1 MTINNSMQG
10 LVNLASPKMG
20 TKILAYSDD
29 FFGDATRMLNDKDP
43 IFIEDK
49 YDNHGKWMDGWESK
63 RRRDDGNDWAILKL
77 GSAGVISK
85 IEIDTSYFT
94 GNFPPFFSLEG
105 IYSETEPNKDTNWKS
120 LIAKTSLIGDCK
132 NNFESNLKEKF
143 NYVKLQIFP
152 DGGVARIR
160 LFGEVKHNWAEFNNE
175 EIIELSSLRLG
186 GSILAYN
193 NAHYGDV
200 SALLSEGRGKTM
212 GDGWETRRRRE
223 PGNDWI
229 IIKLAQKCHIK
240 KIEIDTAH
248 FKGNYPDRASIQ
260 AISIDKNITI
270 KELIQ
275 SSENWDVILDET
287 KLAADN
293 IHKYVINS
301 NLKTEATHVRLNIYP
316 DGGVSRLRI
325 FGKKL
330 DDKQN

>member
-1 MTINNSMQG
+1 
-10 LVNLASPKMG
+10 
-20 TKILAYSDD
+20 
-29 FFGDATRMLNDKDP
+29 MLNDKDP

-63 RRRDDGNDWAILKL
+63 RRRDGGNDWAILKL
-77 GSAGVISK
+77 GSAGIISK

-105 IYSETEPNKDTNWKS
+105 IYSETEPNKDSNWKS
-120 LIAKTSLIGDCK
+120 LIAKTNLVGDCK
-132 NNFESNLKEKF
+132 NNFELNLKEKF
-143 NYVKLQIFP
+143 NFVRLQIFP

-160 LFGEVKHNWAEFNNE
+160 LFGEVKYNWDRFNNE
-175 EIIELSSLRLG
+175 EIIELSSLKLG

-229 IIKLAQKCHIK
+229 IIKLAQKGIIE

-260 AISIDKNITI
+260 AISIDKNITT
-270 KELIQ
+270 KDLIQ

-287 KLAADN
+287 KLTADN
-293 IHKYVINS
+293 IHEYEINS
-301 NLKTEATHVRLNIYP
+301 NSKAEATHIRLNIYP

-330 DDKQN
+330 DDK

>member
-1 MTINNSMQG
+1 MTTNNSMQG

-20 TKILAYSDD
+20 TKILAFSDD
-29 FFGDATRMLNDKDP
+29 FFGEVTRMLNDKEP

-63 RRRDDGNDWAILKL
+63 RRRDGGNDWAILKL
-77 GSAGVISK
+77 GSAGIISK

-105 IYSETEPNKDTNWKS
+105 IYSETDPNKDSNWKS
-120 LIAKTSLIGDCK
+120 LIAKTNLIGDCK
-132 NNFESNLKEKF
+132 NNFELNLKEKF
-143 NYVKLQIFP
+143 NFVRLQIFP

-160 LFGEVKHNWAEFNNE
+160 LFGKVKYNWDRFNNE
-175 EIIELSSLRLG
+175 EIIELSSLKLG

-229 IIKLAQKCHIK
+229 IIKLAQKGIIE

-260 AISIDKNITI
+260 AISIDKNITT
-270 KELIQ
+270 KDLIQ

-287 KLAADN
+287 KLTADN
-293 IHKYVINS
+293 IHEYEINS
-301 NLKTEATHVRLNIYP
+301 NSKAEATHIRLNIYP

-330 DDKQN
+330 DDK

>member
-1 MTINNSMQG
+1 MTTNNSMQG

-20 TKILAYSDD
+20 TKILAFSDD
-29 FFGDATRMLNDKDP
+29 FFGEVTRMLNDKDP

-63 RRRDDGNDWAILKL
+63 RRRDGGNDWAILKL
-77 GSAGVISK
+77 GSTGIISK

-105 IYSETEPNKDTNWKS
+105 IYSETEPNKDSNWKS
-120 LIAKTSLIGDCK
+120 LIAKTNLVGDCK
-132 NNFESNLKEKF
+132 NNFELNLKEKF
-143 NYVKLQIFP
+143 NFVRLQIFP

-160 LFGEVKHNWAEFNNE
+160 LFGEVKYNWDRFNNE
-175 EIIELSSLRLG
+175 EIIELSSLKLG

-229 IIKLAQKCHIK
+229 IIKLAQKGIIE

-260 AISIDKNITI
+260 AISIDKNITT
-270 KELIQ
+270 KDLIQ

-287 KLAADN
+287 KLTADN
-293 IHKYVINS
+293 IHEYEINS
-301 NLKTEATHVRLNIYP
+301 NSKAEATHIRLNIYP

-330 DDKQN
+330 DDK

>member
-1 MTINNSMQG
+1 MTIDSAIKG

-20 TKILAYSDD
+20 TKILAFSDD
-29 FFGDATRMLNDKDP
+29 FFGEVTRMLNDKDP

-63 RRRDDGNDWAILKL
+63 RRRDGGNDWAIIKL
-77 GSAGVISK
+77 GSAGIISK

-105 IYSETEPNKDTNWKS
+105 IYSETEPDKDSNWTT
-120 LIAKTSLIGDCK
+120 LIDKTSLIGDCK
-132 NNFESNLKEKF
+132 NNFELNLKETLNF
-143 NYVKLQIFP
+143 IRLQIFP

-160 LFGEVKHNWAEFNNE
+160 LFGEVKYNWKQFNSD
-175 EIIELSSLRLG
+175 EIIELSSLKLG

-200 SALLSEGRGKTM
+200 SALLSDGRGKTM

-229 IIKLAQKCHIK
+229 IIKLAQKGNIE

-260 AISIDKNITI
+260 ATSIDKNITT
-270 KELIQ
+270 KDLIQ
-275 SSENWDVILDET
+275 NSENWNIILDET
-287 KLAADN
+287 KLSADN
-293 IHKYVINS
+293 IHKYKINS
-301 NLKTEATHVRLNIYP
+301 NSKNEATHIRLNIYP

-325 FGKKL
+325 FGTKL
-330 DDKQN
+330 DD

>member
-1 MTINNSMQG
+1 MTINNSIQG

-20 TKILAYSDD
+20 TKILAFSDD
-29 FFGDATRMLNDKDP
+29 FFGEVTRMLNDKDP

-63 RRRDDGNDWAILKL
+63 RRRDGGNDWAILKL
-77 GSAGVISK
+77 GSSGIISK

-105 IYSETEPNKDTNWKS
+105 IYSETEPNKDSNWKS
-120 LIAKTSLIGDCK
+120 LIAKTNLIGDCK
-132 NNFESNLKEKF
+132 NNFELNLKEKF
-143 NYVKLQIFP
+143 NFVRLQIFP

-160 LFGEVKHNWAEFNNE
+160 LFGEVKYNWDRFNNE
-175 EIIELSSLRLG
+175 EIIELSSLKLG

-229 IIKLAQKCHIK
+229 IIKLAQKGIIE

-260 AISIDKNITI
+260 AISIDKNITT
-270 KELIQ
+270 KDLIE

-287 KLAADN
+287 KLTADN
-293 IHKYVINS
+293 IHEYEINS
-301 NLKTEATHVRLNIYP
+301 NSKAEATHIRLNIYP

-330 DDKQN
+330 DDK

>member
-1 MTINNSMQG
+1 MTTNNSMQG

-20 TKILAYSDD
+20 TKILAFSDD
-29 FFGDATRMLNDKDP
+29 FFGEVTRMLNDKDP

-63 RRRDDGNDWAILKL
+63 RRRDGGNDWAILKL
-77 GSAGVISK
+77 GSAGIISK

-105 IYSETEPNKDTNWKS
+105 IYSETEPNKDSNWKS
-120 LIAKTSLIGDCK
+120 LIAKTNLVGDCK
-132 NNFESNLKEKF
+132 NNFELNLKEKF
-143 NYVKLQIFP
+143 NFVRLQIFH

-160 LFGEVKHNWAEFNNE
+160 LFGEVKYNWDRFNNE
-175 EIIELSSLRLG
+175 EIIELSSLKLG

-229 IIKLAQKCHIK
+229 IIKLAQKGIIE

-260 AISIDKNITI
+260 AISIDKNITT
-270 KELIQ
+270 KDLIQ

-287 KLAADN
+287 KLTADN
-293 IHKYVINS
+293 IHEYEINS
-301 NLKTEATHVRLNIYP
+301 NSKAEATHIRLNIYP

-330 DDKQN
+330 DDK

>member
-1 MTINNSMQG
+1 MTTNNSIQG

-20 TKILAYSDD
+20 TKILAFSDD
-29 FFGDATRMLNDKDP
+29 FFGEVTRMLNDKDP

-63 RRRDDGNDWAILKL
+63 RRRDGGNDWAILKL
-77 GSAGVISK
+77 GSAGIISK

-105 IYSETEPNKDTNWKS
+105 IYSETDPNKDSNWKS
-120 LIAKTSLIGDCK
+120 LIAKTNLIGDCK
-132 NNFESNLKEKF
+132 NNFELNLKEKF
-143 NYVKLQIFP
+143 NFVRLQIFP

-160 LFGEVKHNWAEFNNE
+160 LFGDVKYNWDVFNNE
-175 EIIELSSLRLG
+175 EIIEISSLKLG

-229 IIKLAQKCHIK
+229 IIKLAQKGNIE

-260 AISIDKNITI
+260 AISIDKNITT
-270 KELIQ
+270 KDLIQ

-287 KLAADN
+287 KLTADN
-293 IHKYVINS
+293 IHEYEINS
-301 NLKTEATHVRLNIYP
+301 NSKAEATHIRLNIYP

-330 DDKQN
+330 DDK

>member
-1 MTINNSMQG
+1 MTTNNSMQG

-20 TKILAYSDD
+20 TKILAFSDD
-29 FFGDATRMLNDKDP
+29 FFGEVTRMLNDKDP

-49 YDNHGKWMDGWESK
+49 YDNHGKLMDGWESK
-63 RRRDDGNDWAILKL
+63 RRRDGGNDWAILKL
-77 GSAGVISK
+77 GSSGIISK

-105 IYSETEPNKDTNWKS
+105 IYSETEPNKVSNWKS
-120 LIAKTSLIGDCK
+120 LIAKTNLVGDCK
-132 NNFESNLKEKF
+132 NNFELNLKEKF
-143 NYVKLQIFP
+143 NFVRLQIFP

-160 LFGEVKHNWAEFNNE
+160 LFGEVKYNWDRFNNE
-175 EIIELSSLRLG
+175 EIIELSSLKLG

-200 SALLSEGRGKTM
+200 SALLSKGRGKTM

-229 IIKLAQKCHIK
+229 IIKLAQKGIIE

-260 AISIDKNITI
+260 AISIDKNITT
-270 KELIQ
+270 KDLIQ

-287 KLAADN
+287 KLTADN
-293 IHKYVINS
+293 IHEYEINS
-301 NLKTEATHVRLNIYP
+301 NSKAEATHIRLNIYP

-330 DDKQN
+330 DDK

>member
-1 MTINNSMQG
+1 MTIDSTIKG

-20 TKILAYSDD
+20 TKILAFSDD
-29 FFGDATRMLNDKDP
+29 FFGEVTRMLNDKDP

-63 RRRDDGNDWAILKL
+63 RRRDGGNDWAIIKL
-77 GSAGVISK
+77 GSAGIISK

-105 IYSETEPNKDTNWKS
+105 IYSETEPDKDSNWKT
-120 LIAKTSLIGDCK
+120 LIDKTSLIGDCK
-132 NNFESNLKEKF
+132 NNFELNLKETLNF
-143 NYVKLQIFP
+143 IRLQIFP

-160 LFGEVKHNWAEFNNE
+160 LFGEVRYNWKQFNSD
-175 EIIELSSLRLG
+175 EIIELSSLKLG

-200 SALLSEGRGKTM
+200 SALLSDGRGKTM

-229 IIKLAQKCHIK
+229 IIKLAQKGNIE

-260 AISIDKNITI
+260 ATSIDKNITT
-270 KELIQ
+270 KDLIQ
-275 SSENWDVILDET
+275 NSDNWNIILDET
-287 KLAADN
+287 KLSADN
-293 IHKYVINS
+293 IHKYKINS
-301 NLKTEATHVRLNIYP
+301 NSKNEATHIRLNIYP

-325 FGKKL
+325 FGTKL
-330 DDKQN
+330 DD

>member
-1 MTINNSMQG
+1 MTTNNSIQG

-20 TKILAYSDD
+20 TKILAFSDD
-29 FFGDATRMLNDKDP
+29 FFGEVTRMLNDKDP

-63 RRRDDGNDWAILKL
+63 IRRDEGNDWAILKL
-77 GSAGVISK
+77 GSAGIIYK

-105 IYSETEPNKDTNWKS
+105 IYSETEPNKDSNWKS
-120 LIAKTSLIGDCK
+120 LIAKTNLVGDCK
-132 NNFESNLKEKF
+132 NNFELNLKEKF
-143 NYVKLQIFP
+143 NFVRLQIFP

-160 LFGEVKHNWAEFNNE
+160 LFGEVKYNWDRFNNE
-175 EIIELSSLRLG
+175 EIIELSSLKLG

-229 IIKLAQKCHIK
+229 IIKLAQKGIIE

-260 AISIDKNITI
+260 AISIDKNITT
-270 KELIQ
+270 KDLIQ

-287 KLAADN
+287 KLTADN
-293 IHKYVINS
+293 IHEYEINS
-301 NLKTEATHVRLNIYP
+301 NSKAEATHIRLNIYP

-330 DDKQN
+330 DDK

>member
-1 MTINNSMQG
+1 MTTNNSIQG

-20 TKILAYSDD
+20 TKILAFSDD
-29 FFGDATRMLNDKDP
+29 FFGEVTRMLNDKDP

-63 RRRDDGNDWAILKL
+63 RRRDGGNDWAILKL
-77 GSAGVISK
+77 GSAGIISK

-105 IYSETEPNKDTNWKS
+105 IYNETDPNKDSNWKS
-120 LIAKTSLIGDCK
+120 LIAKTNLIGDCK
-132 NNFESNLKEKF
+132 NNFELNLKEKF
-143 NYVKLQIFP
+143 NFVRLQIFP

-160 LFGEVKHNWAEFNNE
+160 LFGEVKYNWDRFNNE
-175 EIIELSSLRLG
+175 EIIELSSLKLG

-229 IIKLAQKCHIK
+229 IIKLAQKGNIE

-260 AISIDKNITI
+260 AISIDKNITT
-270 KELIQ
+270 KDLIQ
-275 SSENWDVILDET
+275 GSENWDVILDET
-287 KLAADN
+287 KLTADN
-293 IHKYVINS
+293 IHEYEINS
-301 NLKTEATHVRLNIYP
+301 NSKAEATHIRLNIYP

-330 DDKQN
+330 DDK

>member
-1 MTINNSMQG
+1 MTTNNSIQG

-20 TKILAYSDD
+20 TKILAFSDD
-29 FFGDATRMLNDKDP
+29 FFGEVTRMLNDKDP

-63 RRRDDGNDWAILKL
+63 RRRDGGNDWAILKL
-77 GSAGVISK
+77 GSAGIISK

-105 IYSETEPNKDTNWKS
+105 IYSETEPNKDSNWKS
-120 LIAKTSLIGDCK
+120 LIAKTNLVGDCK
-132 NNFESNLKEKF
+132 NNFELNLKEKF
-143 NYVKLQIFP
+143 NFVRLQIFP

-160 LFGEVKHNWAEFNNE
+160 LFGEVKYNWDRFNNE
-175 EIIELSSLRLG
+175 EIIELSSLKLG

-229 IIKLAQKCHIK
+229 IIKLAHKGNIE

-260 AISIDKNITI
+260 AISIDKNITT
-270 KELIQ
+270 KDLIQ

-287 KLAADN
+287 KLTADN
-293 IHKYVINS
+293 IHEYEINS
-301 NLKTEATHVRLNIYP
+301 NSKAKATHIRLNIYP

-330 DDKQN
+330 DDK

>member
-1 MTINNSMQG
+1 MTTNNSMQG

-20 TKILAYSDD
+20 TKILAFSDD
-29 FFGDATRMLNDKDP
+29 FFGEVTRMLNDKDP

-63 RRRDDGNDWAILKL
+63 RRRDGGNDWAILKL
-77 GSAGVISK
+77 GSSGIISK

-105 IYSETEPNKDTNWKS
+105 IYSETEPNKDSNWKS
-120 LIAKTSLIGDCK
+120 LIAKTNLVGDCK
-132 NNFESNLKEKF
+132 NNFELNLKEKF
-143 NYVKLQIFP
+143 NFVRLQIFP

-160 LFGEVKHNWAEFNNE
+160 LFGEVKYNWDRFNNE
-175 EIIELSSLRLG
+175 DIIELSSLKLG

-229 IIKLAQKCHIK
+229 IIKLAQKGIIE

-260 AISIDKNITI
+260 AISIDKNITT
-270 KELIQ
+270 KDLIQ

-287 KLAADN
+287 KLTADN
-293 IHKYVINS
+293 IHEYEINS
-301 NLKTEATHVRLNIYP
+301 NSKAEATHIRLNIYP

-330 DDKQN
+330 DDK

>member
-1 MTINNSMQG
+1 MTTNNSMQG

-20 TKILAYSDD
+20 TKILAFSDD
-29 FFGDATRMLNDKDP
+29 FFGEVTRMLNDKDP

-63 RRRDDGNDWAILKL
+63 RRRDGGNDWAILKL
-77 GSAGVISK
+77 GSAGIISK

-105 IYSETEPNKDTNWKS
+105 IYSETEPNKDSNWKS
-120 LIAKTSLIGDCK
+120 LIAKTNLVGDCK
-132 NNFESNLKEKF
+132 NNFELNLKEKF
-143 NYVKLQIFP
+143 NFVRLQIFP

-160 LFGEVKHNWAEFNNE
+160 LFGEVKYNWDRFNNE
-175 EIIELSSLRLG
+175 DIIELSSLKLG

-200 SALLSEGRGKTM
+200 SALLSKGRGKTM

-229 IIKLAQKCHIK
+229 IIKLAHKGIIE

-260 AISIDKNITI
+260 AISIDKNITT
-270 KELIQ
+270 KDLIQ

-287 KLAADN
+287 KLTADN
-293 IHKYVINS
+293 IHEYEINS
-301 NLKTEATHVRLNIYP
+301 NSKAEATHIRLNIYP

-330 DDKQN
+330 DDK

>member
-1 MTINNSMQG
+1 MTIDSAIKG

-20 TKILAYSDD
+20 TKILAFSDD
-29 FFGDATRMLNDKDP
+29 FFGEVTRMLNDKDP

-63 RRRDDGNDWAILKL
+63 RRRDGGNDWAIIKL
-77 GSAGVISK
+77 GSAGIISK

-105 IYSETEPNKDTNWKS
+105 IYSETEPDKDSNWTT
-120 LIAKTSLIGDCK
+120 LIDKTSLIGDCK
-132 NNFESNLKEKF
+132 NNFELNLKETLNF
-143 NYVKLQIFP
+143 IRLQIFP

-160 LFGEVKHNWAEFNNE
+160 LFGEVRYNWKQFNSG
-175 EIIELSSLRLG
+175 EIIELSSLKLG

-200 SALLSEGRGKTM
+200 SALLSDGRGKTM

-229 IIKLAQKCHIK
+229 IIKLAQKGNIE

-260 AISIDKNITI
+260 ATSIDKNITT
-270 KELIQ
+270 KDLIQ
-275 SSENWDVILDET
+275 NSDNWNIILDET
-287 KLAADN
+287 KLSADN
-293 IHKYVINS
+293 IHKYKINS
-301 NLKTEATHVRLNIYP
+301 NSKNEATHIRLNIYP

-325 FGKKL
+325 FGTKL
-330 DDKQN
+330 DD

>member
-1 MTINNSMQG
+1 MTIDNAIQG

-20 TKILAYSDD
+20 TKILAFSDD
-29 FFGDATRMLNDKDP
+29 FFGEVTRMLNDKDP

-63 RRRDDGNDWAILKL
+63 RRRDGGNDWAIIKL
-77 GSAGVISK
+77 GSAGIISK

-105 IYSETEPNKDTNWKS
+105 LYGQTEPDKDSNWETLIDKTN
-120 LIAKTSLIGDCK
+120 LIGDCR
-132 NNFESNLKEKF
+132 NNFELNLKETLNF
-143 NYVKLQIFP
+143 IRLQIFP

-160 LFGEVKHNWAEFNNE
+160 LFGEVRYNWKQFNSN
-175 EIIELSSLRLG
+175 EIIELSSLKLG

-200 SALLSEGRGKTM
+200 SALLSDGRGKTM

-229 IIKLAQKCHIK
+229 IIKLAQKGNIER
-240 KIEIDTAH
+240 IEIDTAH

-260 AISIDKNITI
+260 AISIDKNITT
-270 KELIQ
+270 KDLIQ
-275 SSENWDVILDET
+275 NSENWTIILDET
-287 KLAADN
+287 KLSADN
-293 IHKYVINS
+293 IHTYKINS
-301 NLKTEATHVRLNIYP
+301 TSKNAATHIRLNIYP

-325 FGKKL
+325 FGTKL
-330 DDKQN
+330 DD

>member
-1 MTINNSMQG
+1 MTINNTIQG

-20 TKILAYSDD
+20 TKILAFSDD
-29 FFGDATRMLNDKDP
+29 FFGEVSRMLNDKDP

-63 RRRDDGNDWAILKL
+63 RRRDGGNDWAIIKL
-77 GSAGVISK
+77 GSAGIISE

-105 IYSETEPNKDTNWKS
+105 IYSETEPNKDSNWKT
-120 LIAKTSLIGDCK
+120 LIDKTSLIGDCK
-132 NNFESNLKEKF
+132 NNFELNLKETLNF
-143 NYVKLQIFP
+143 IRLQIFP

-160 LFGEVKHNWAEFNNE
+160 LFGEVRYNWKQFNSD
-175 EIIELSSLRLG
+175 EIIELSSLKLG

-200 SALLSEGRGKTM
+200 SALLSEGRGRTM

-229 IIKLAQKCHIK
+229 IIKLAQKGNIEE
-240 KIEIDTAH
+240 IEIDTAH

-260 AISIDKNITI
+260 ATSIDKNITTND
-270 KELIQ
+270 LIQ
-275 SSENWDVILDET
+275 NSENWNIVLDET
-287 KLAADN
+287 KLSADN
-293 IHKYVINS
+293 IHKYKVNS
-301 NLKTEATHVRLNIYP
+301 NSKNEATHIRLNIYP

-325 FGKKL
+325 FGTKL
-330 DDKQN
+330 DD

>member
-1 MTINNSMQG
+1 MTIDSAIQG

-20 TKILAYSDD
+20 TKILAFSDD
-29 FFGDATRMLNDKDP
+29 FFGEVTRMLNDKDP

-63 RRRDDGNDWAILKL
+63 RRRDGGNDWAIIKL
-77 GSAGVISK
+77 GSAGIISK

-105 IYSETEPNKDTNWKS
+105 IYSETEPDKDSNWKT
-120 LIAKTSLIGDCK
+120 LIDKTSLIGDCK
-132 NNFESNLKEKF
+132 NNFELNLKETLNF
-143 NYVKLQIFP
+143 IRLQIFP

-160 LFGEVKHNWAEFNNE
+160 LFGEVKYNWKQFNSG
-175 EIIELSSLRLG
+175 EIIELSSLKLG

-200 SALLSEGRGKTM
+200 SALLSDGRGKTM

-229 IIKLAQKCHIK
+229 IIKLAQKGNIE

-260 AISIDKNITI
+260 ATSIDKNITT
-270 KELIQ
+270 KDLIQ
-275 SSENWDVILDET
+275 NSENWNIILNET
-287 KLAADN
+287 KLSADN
-293 IHKYVINS
+293 IHKYKINS
-301 NLKTEATHVRLNIYP
+301 NSKNEATHIRLNIYP

-325 FGKKL
+325 FGTKL
-330 DDKQN
+330 DD

>member
-1 MTINNSMQG
+1 MTIDSAIKG

-20 TKILAYSDD
+20 TKILAFSDD
-29 FFGDATRMLNDKDP
+29 FFGEVTRMLNDKDP

-63 RRRDDGNDWAILKL
+63 RRRDGGNDWAIIKL
-77 GSAGVISK
+77 GSAGIISK

-105 IYSETEPNKDTNWKS
+105 IYSETEPDKDSNWTT
-120 LIAKTSLIGDCK
+120 LIDKTSLIGDCK
-132 NNFESNLKEKF
+132 NDFELNLKETLNF
-143 NYVKLQIFP
+143 IRLQIFP

-160 LFGEVKHNWAEFNNE
+160 LFGEVKYNWKQFNSD
-175 EIIELSSLRLG
+175 EIIELSSLKLG

-200 SALLSEGRGKTM
+200 SALLSDGRGKTM

-229 IIKLAQKCHIK
+229 IIKLAQKGNIE

-260 AISIDKNITI
+260 ATSIDKNITT
-270 KELIQ
+270 KDLIQ
-275 SSENWDVILDET
+275 NSENWNIILNET
-287 KLAADN
+287 KLSADN
-293 IHKYVINS
+293 IHKYKINS
-301 NLKTEATHVRLNIYP
+301 NSKNEATHIRLNIYP

-325 FGKKL
+325 FGTKL
-330 DDKQN
+330 DD

>member
-1 MTINNSMQG
+1 MTTNNSTQG

-20 TKILAYSDD
+20 TKILAFSDD
-29 FFGDATRMLNDKDP
+29 FFGEVTRMLNDKDP

-63 RRRDDGNDWAILKL
+63 RRRDGGNDWAILKL
-77 GSAGVISK
+77 GSAGIISK

-105 IYSETEPNKDTNWKS
+105 IYSETEPNKDSNWKS
-120 LIAKTSLIGDCK
+120 LIAKTNLVGDCK
-132 NNFESNLKEKF
+132 NNFELNLKEKF
-143 NYVKLQIFP
+143 NFVRLQIFP

-160 LFGEVKHNWAEFNNE
+160 LFGEVKYNWDRFNNE
-175 EIIELSSLRLG
+175 EIIELSSLKLG

-229 IIKLAQKCHIK
+229 IIKLAQKGIIE

-260 AISIDKNITI
+260 AISIDKNITT
-270 KELIQ
+270 KDLIQ

-287 KLAADN
+287 KLTADN
-293 IHKYVINS
+293 IHEYEINS
-301 NLKTEATHVRLNIYP
+301 NSKAEATHIRLNIYP

-330 DDKQN
+330 DDK